1 MKILGLKR
9 ILCPN
14 RNFVFEKKFASEKNL
29 RLKKFTNYF
38 FKVNNKL
45 ILIVLIN
52 ENNIHILI

>member
-9 ILCPN
+9 ILCPK
-14 RNFVFEKKFASEKNL
+14 RNFVFEKKIVSEKN
-29 RLKKFTNYF
+29 FTNYF

-52 ENNIHILI
+52 ENNIYILI